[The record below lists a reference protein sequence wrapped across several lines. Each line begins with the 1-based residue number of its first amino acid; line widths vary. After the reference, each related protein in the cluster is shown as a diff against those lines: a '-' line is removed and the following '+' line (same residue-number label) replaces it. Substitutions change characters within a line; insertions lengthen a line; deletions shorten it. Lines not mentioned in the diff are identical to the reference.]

1 VQPRT
6 YIRIYTDLRI
16 QPRMNVLSGC
26 GNYEE
31 RPDDRPARSW
41 DLRILVSEGLI
52 EREKE
57 RERDEILDYLDNKS
71 LAFISLVVVVKFCIT
86 SYLLFAFHYFRL
98 RSIMFDYV
106 RLKYL
111 SSLSRY
117 LLSRAE
123 NIHRDLFIHLYVIS
137 L

>member
-6 YIRIYTDLRI
+6 YVRIYTDLRI

-52 EREKE
+52 EREEKK
-57 RERDEILDYLDNKS
+57 RDKILDCLDIKN
-71 LAFISLVVVVKFCIT
+71 LAFISLAIVVKLSIT
-86 SYLLFAFHYFRL
+86 SYLLL
-98 RSIMFDYV
+98 VIFDTSFEIFIILSRCLLPCKKCTSKNLFIY
-106 RLKYL
+106 
-111 SSLSRY
+111 SSLASLRY
-117 LLSRAE
+117 G
-123 NIHRDLFIHLYVIS
+123 IS
-137 L
+137 NM